1 MALEGQQA
9 PINNQKAISEET
21 QQRTTAPSTGANTET
36 REKAKNKPNSQK
48 AAQQQQDAQPDA
60 EKLLQGLIKMEA
72 PKALEA
78 EDDNVR
84 RVSNEFVLRW
94 SAEALDHVKGKPAN
108 FIKLVNTSA
117 YARIYIAEAVLCG
130 AIAVIPFGRVAPI
143 EKFDQWWTAFKVG
156 DLWFVLRYHDTSIR
170 EYELVPAF
178 GPTPGNGGPPP
189 TMTRQQR
196 RPAPQRI
203 GPRQRR
209 NRGDA
214 QGSRASAAEKKIK
227 AAVKGAKKKID
238 GAKRAVIELA
248 QRTVWELEARSVA
261 FTTDITCLWRQT
273 RTQISNVICDLR
285 SPICGNAVQTLRD
298 VCGTFVQVRQETLA
312 LAKRGRAL
320 FTGMDDGAIETYGP
334 SGQLADSDAGHGIFR
349 RLELKSWRWITPPIP
364 WNEDLFGVL
373 WTSDLFGVR
382 EEERAYT

>member
-1 MALEGQQA
+1 M
-9 PINNQKAISEET
+9 
-21 QQRTTAPSTGANTET
+21 
-36 REKAKNKPNSQK
+36 
-48 AAQQQQDAQPDA
+48 
-60 EKLLQGLIKMEA
+60 KMEA
-72 PKALEA
+72 LKALEA

-94 SAEALDHVKGKPAN
+94 SAEALDHVNGKPAK
-108 FIKLVNTSA
+108 FIKLVNSSA

-143 EKFDQWWTAFKVG
+143 ESFDQWWTAFKVD

-214 QGSRASAAEKKIK
+214 QGSRASATEKKIK
-227 AAVKGAKKKID
+227 VAVKGAKKKID
-238 GAKRAVIELA
+238 GAKRAIIELA

-261 FTTDITCLWRQT
+261 FTTEAKHLWRQT
-273 RTQISNVICDLR
+273 RTRISDAICDL
-285 SPICGNAVQTLRD
+285 SFPSYGNAVQTLQG
-298 VCGTFVQVRQETLA
+298 VCETFVQVRQETLA
-312 LAKRGRAL
+312 LARQGRAL
-320 FTGMDDGAIETYGP
+320 FTGMDDGAVETYGP